1 MRAASSVVL
10 VCVLAWSAIATAQN
24 SKAAA
29 TIQFDK
35 GRALLKQGKYQE
47 ACTAFEASQKLDP
60 ANGTLF
66 NIAECSEKLGKL
78 STAWLAYR
86 ELGQNDTNTDRK
98 AEAGRRAKKLVPRL
112 PKLLVRIDD
121 APAGLQVQINDNDST
136 ALLGIESPVDLGDY
150 TIRATAPGYE
160 DFETSVTVK
169 TEGKTVK
176 VKLELEEKQS
186 VAAPKPKKKQPA
198 TEPSAPVSHRTRNG
212 VLVGVAG
219 GVALVAGGVFG
230 LRASS
235 KWSDAEALCPDSACA
250 TPEDKR
256 AGDELVDAA
265 RSDAKTST
273 LLVLGGAAIVG
284 VGVYLVV
291 TKKPARS
298 TSAMIAPTQGGGA
311 FVLSGRF

>member
-10 VCVLAWSAIATAQN
+10 VCVMAWSAIATAQN

-35 GRALLKQGKYQE
+35 GRALLKQGKYRE

-86 ELGQNDTNTDRK
+86 ELDQNDTNAARK
-98 AEAGRRAKKLVPRL
+98 AEAGRRAKKLLPRL

-121 APAGLQVQINDNDST
+121 APAGLQLQINDNDST

-160 DFETSVTVK
+160 AFETSV
-169 TEGKTVK
+169 TVK
-176 VKLELEEKQS
+176 VKLELEETRD
-186 VAAPKPKKKQPA
+186 VAAPKPKNK
-198 TEPSAPVSHRTRNG
+198 EPSGPNAPVSHRTRNG

-219 GVALVAGGVFG
+219 GVVLVAGGVFG

-235 KWSDAEALCPDSACA
+235 KWSDAEALCPDSACTSPA
-250 TPEDKR
+250 DKQ
-256 AGDELVDAA
+256 AGDALVEAA
-265 RSDAKTST
+265 RSDATKST
-273 LLVLGGAAIVG
+273 LLVIGGAAIVG

-311 FVLSGRF
+311 LVLSGRF